1 MHLNNTHL
9 DWSNNSSPQFVN
21 LTPPFFPLHFPWNP
35 HWEKLL
41 SSSIIMD
48 PKLKKIPKSLRDYL
62 FKIKTHQRT
71 HIKLPSKKWI
81 LTSCKH
87 PRTPSLDID
96 NMKNNNV
103 KDDEAMLA
111 DIDRFLFENFKSLFL
126 NDLEEP
132 ANRVEKSPEL
142 GPMPSGLTLIEGSMN
157 RHWTSSRSQPPKQGP
172 APPRRKARSRRSRRW
187 FREIVW
193 WCWRTQ
199 WTPARISSDPWRALW
214 KRGT

>member
-1 MHLNNTHL
+1 MHLKNTDL
-9 DWSNNSSPQFVN
+9 DWSNNSSPQFIN
-21 LTPPFFPLHFPWNP
+21 HTPPFFTHSPQIP
-35 HWEKLL
+35 
-41 SSSIIMD
+41 MD
-48 PKLKKIPKSLRDYL
+48 PKSQKITKSLRDYI
-62 FKIKTHQRT
+62 FRIKIHQRSQ
-71 HIKLPSKKWI
+71 IKLPSKKWI
-81 LTSCKH
+81 LAACKH

-157 RHWTSSRSQPPKQGP
+157 RH
-172 APPRRKARSRRSRRW
+172 
-187 FREIVW
+187 
-193 WCWRTQ
+193 
-199 WTPARISSDPWRALW
+199 
-214 KRGT
+214 